1 MDDLK
6 LIYVH
11 QVGHDYLDS
20 YIYQFIFSNTIEGI
34 DGEGWDSYPAGGN
47 PYPPSKDVI
56 KQVGKIE
63 GETKLI
69 VVQDNEQFSMWDA
82 IDGVVALAW
91 ENIDGMDDY
100 PDNRL
105 TFSFGMEMQE
115 VKDLLYERDINLEY
129 EKKLT
134 NG

>member
-11 QVGHDYLDS
+11 LSGDDCYGNLS
-20 YIYQFIFSNTIEGI
+20 YQFIFSDTTEGI

-47 PYPPSKDVI
+47 PYPPSKEVI
-56 KQVGKIE
+56 KQVGRIE
-63 GETKLI
+63 GELSLI
-69 VVQDNEQFSMWDA
+69 VVQNNEQFSMWDA

-91 ENIDGMDDY
+91 ENIDGMEDY

-105 TFSFGMEMQE
+105 TFSFGMGMQA
-115 VKDLLYERDINLEY
+115 VKDLLYERDINIEY

>member
-11 QVGHDYLDS
+11 QLGPDCYDN
-20 YIYQFIFSNTIEGI
+20 YIYQFIFSDTIENI

-47 PYPPSKDVI
+47 PYPPNKDVI
-56 KQVGKIE
+56 KQVGRIE
-63 GETKLI
+63 GDLKLI
-69 VVQDNEQFSMWDA
+69 VLQDNEQFSMWDA
-82 IDGVVALAW
+82 IDGVVSLAW
-91 ENIDGMDDY
+91 ENIDGLDDY
-100 PDNRL
+100 PENRL
-105 TFSFGMEMQE
+105 TFSFGMKLQD

>member
-20 YIYQFIFSNTIEGI
+20 YIYQFIFSDKIEGI

-47 PYPPSKDVI
+47 PYPPNTDVI

-63 GETKLI
+63 GELKFT

-82 IDGVVALAW
+82 IDGIVALAW
-91 ENIDGMDDY
+91 ENIDGLEEY

-105 TFSFGMEMQE
+105 SFSFGMNMQD
-115 VKDLLYERDINLEY
+115 VKDLLYERDINIDY

>member
-11 QVGHDYLDS
+11 QVGHDYNDN
-20 YIYQFIFSNTIEGI
+20 YIYQFIFSDTIEGI

-47 PYPPSKDVI
+47 PYPPSEDVI

-63 GETKLI
+63 GEMKLI

-82 IDGVVALAW
+82 IDGVVSLAW
-91 ENIDGMDDY
+91 ENIDGMEDY
-100 PDNRL
+100 PENRL
-105 TFSFGMEMQE
+105 TFSFGD
-115 VKDLLYERDINLEY
+115 KS
-129 EKKLT
+129 
-134 NG
+134 

>member
-11 QVGHDYLDS
+11 QLGPDCYDS
-20 YIYQFIFSNTIEGI
+20 YIYQFIFSDTIENI

-47 PYPPSKDVI
+47 PYPPNKDVI
-56 KQVGKIE
+56 KQVGRIE
-63 GETKLI
+63 GDLKLI
-69 VVQDNEQFSMWDA
+69 VLQDNEQFSMWDA
-82 IDGVVALAW
+82 IDGVVALGW
-91 ENIDGMDDY
+91 ENIDGLDDY
-100 PDNRL
+100 PENRL
-105 TFSFGMEMQE
+105 TFSFGMEMQA
-115 VKDLLYERDINLEY
+115 VKDLLYERDINIEY